1 MALSRTALVLTALV
15 LIIPSIVLA
24 TAVPVHASSI
34 TITPSSGTTST
45 NVHIE
50 GNGFSGGV
58 ATIYWDDQ
66 PTLNKIPISQNGELD
81 FDFQVPTD
89 SKGNHTIRIS
99 DDSNWTDSTA
109 IATFTILPTISIFP
123 TIGRP
128 YSTII
133 VTGTGFGRL
142 EKDIRITVDKYV
154 VPTPITANYM
164 GAWSANIDAPGPD
177 KGEHN
182 ISAFSSAITTSEV
195 GDFKFIAGP
204 FAKIEPSS
212 GKSGTEVAIEGYG
225 FRTSEDGITITWDN
239 EIIFCNFIAG
249 FNGVMNTTFITPPA
263 TQGHHLVGLFGSDF
277 TPRGVIPDM
286 DFNVI
291 PNIELQPASGNKGTK
306 VMVSGTG
313 FAKGETINLSFED
326 ASLNVNA
333 ITDDTGSFSTNF
345 VSPQSTIK
353 ENRVKA
359 VGTAG
364 NSAETVFGIQ
374 RIIPPAPTLLHPVPG
389 DTIEAFD
396 SVGAVFLGAAKQL
409 FSFMSV
415 DNTRHSVLGLSNET
429 FQWSNSSSHGKMTY
443 SLEIANNNDFSSPA
457 IVKEGLTGTQYTL
470 SSSEIL
476 NIGSHSWRVRVT
488 DEIGNVGSWSE
499 AQQFEVISMSNT
511 VLILSL
517 VIPLLFIVAAAALLI
532 ILWRRYRATY

>member
-1 MALSRTALVLTALV
+1 MERSRTVLVLTALV
-15 LIIPSIVLA
+15 LIIPAIFLT

-45 NVHIE
+45 SVHIV

-66 PTLNKIPISQNGELD
+66 PTLNKIPISQNGELA
-81 FDFQVPTD
+81 FDFQVPID
-89 SKGNHTIRIS
+89 SKGNHTIRIG
-99 DDSNWTDSTA
+99 DDSNWTGGTA
-109 IATFTILPTISIFP
+109 LATFTILPTISIFP
-123 TIGRP
+123 AIGRP

-133 VTGTGFGRL
+133 VIGTGFGRL
-142 EKDIRITVDKYV
+142 EKDIKITVDKSILP
-154 VPTPITANYM
+154 VPIIANFM
-164 GAWSANIDAPGPD
+164 GAWSANVEAPGPE
-177 KGEHN
+177 KGEHY
-182 ISAFSSAITTSEV
+182 ISAFSSSTTTSEV

-204 FAKIEPSS
+204 FAEIEPTS
-212 GKSGTEVAIEGYG
+212 GKAGTEVAIKGYG

-249 FNGVMNTTFITPPA
+249 FDGILNTTFKTPPA

-313 FAKGETINLSFED
+313 FSKGETINLSFED

-333 ITDDTGSFSTNF
+333 ITDDVGSFSTNF
-345 VSPQSTIK
+345 VAPQSTIK
-353 ENRVKA
+353 ENRVRA

-364 NSAETVFGIQ
+364 NSAEAVFSIQ
-374 RIIPPAPTLLHPVPG
+374 RIIPPAPKLLYPVPG
-389 DTIEAFD
+389 DTLEAFD
-396 SVGAVFLGAAKQL
+396 SVGVVFLGAAKQL
-409 FSFMSV
+409 FSFMSA
-415 DNTRHSVLGLSNET
+415 DNTRRSGLGLTNET
-429 FQWSNSSSHGKMTY
+429 FQWSDSSGHGKMTY
-443 SLEIANNNDFSSPA
+443 TLEIANNNDFSSPS
-457 IVKEGLTGTQYTL
+457 IVKEGLMSTQYTL
-470 SSSEIL
+470 SSGEIL

-499 AQQFEVISMSNT
+499 TQQFEITSMSNT

-517 VIPLLFIVAAAALLI
+517 VIPLLFIVATAVLFI